1 MSYIIPPPKNKNI
14 DLNQIINDDNES
26 INDDNESINENDKS
40 INEDDDFFQQLL
52 QNDPLNNN
60 ELNKDF
66 VNKKNN
72 KESINNKLD
81 KEIVNKEIVNKEINK
96 ESINNNNDEEASI
109 NKEKLINSEDVSQK
123 NNFSQE
129 NIDNENEKEKN
140 EKSSVKEYI
149 YLSEESLENDIE
161 AKHKDSILHLIF
173 EGHTYTYITYHS
185 HKLKLKSI
193 SVEDSEQAYKH
204 ASNYPDD
211 QFYSMYQ
218 LLILSFALL
227 EIDDYIFNSKDECL
241 DFLYKLPF
249 NDIVKI
255 YTIYFTDVQNQ
266 NKLINQIPYF
276 YDLVDEPFF
285 RMKYKVMRAFSC
297 LPTEDRCK
305 KMNDAQ
311 WLWLY
316 YNLEEDLFEQLDETQ
331 DNLDYIGFY
340 INSDAAKK
348 IVKHNQQ
355 RRKQR
360 DKKRKQRFANIQSQ
374 QQQQQDKVNVK
385 KGANQFLDNFFT
397 DESQNTENS
406 EVRYNSSFERELAAA
421 LGKDVDISEVLE
433 FSDDK
438 SAGDPMETEEEFLE
452 RVKAFFP
459 VAGTSYGYTKAKKL
473 KINPNAYRMSS
484 VPRPD
489 LQQGE
494 YIPTE
499 NNQID
504 LDQFTNNNFANQEK
518 LIDNYEAFAVND
530 NIDKKSNI
538 NVKEV
543 QMDNKDAEF
552 MRKMHINN
560 LSDLEKFK
568 NISPDTEKDL
578 DFIIDDE

>member
-1 MSYIIPPPKNKNI
+1 MSYIIPPSKNKNI

-26 INDDNESINENDKS
+26 INENDKSINENNESINEND
-40 INEDDDFFQQLL
+40 NFFQQLL

-60 ELNKDF
+60 SLQKDF
-66 VNKKNN
+66 ANEKINN
-72 KESINNKLD
+72 ESINKN
-81 KEIVNKEIVNKEINK
+81 
-96 ESINNNNDEEASI
+96 ESINNNKDLSD
-109 NKEKLINSEDVSQK
+109 KEKSINSEDASQK

-129 NIDNENEKEKN
+129 NIDNKNLNEKEKNIN

-227 EIDDYIFNSKDECL
+227 EIDDYIFNNNDECL

-266 NKLINQIPYF
+266 NKLINQISYF

-397 DESQNTENS
+397 DESQNTENN

-484 VPRPD
+484 VPKPD

-518 LIDNYEAFAVND
+518 LIDNYEAFVVND
-530 NIDKKSNI
+530 KSNI

-543 QMDNKDAEF
+543 QINDKDAEF

>member
-1 MSYIIPPPKNKNI
+1 MSYIIPPSKNKNI
-14 DLNQIINDDNES
+14 DLSQIINDDNENINENDENINENDES
-26 INDDNESINENDKS
+26 INDDDN
-40 INEDDDFFQQLL
+40 FFQQLL

-60 ELNKDF
+60 LSKKDFANENFNKKNDNLSNKDF
-66 VNKKNN
+66 VNKKINN
-72 KESINNKLD
+72 KSINKNESINDNDEDPSD
-81 KEIVNKEIVNKEINK
+81 KEK
-96 ESINNNNDEEASI
+96 S
-109 NKEKLINSEDVSQK
+109 INSEDVSQK

-129 NIDNENEKEKN
+129 NIDNKNLNEKNK
-140 EKSSVKEYI
+140 KSSVKEYI

-227 EIDDYIFNSKDECL
+227 EIDDYIFNNNDECL

-266 NKLINQIPYF
+266 NKLINQISYF

-360 DKKRKQRFANIQSQ
+360 DKKRKQRFANIQSS
-374 QQQQQDKVNVK
+374 QQQDKVNVK

-397 DESQNTENS
+397 DEAQSTENS

-504 LDQFTNNNFANQEK
+504 LDQFTNNNFASQEK

-530 NIDKKSNI
+530 DIDKKSNI

-560 LSDLEKFK
+560 LSDIEKFK